1 MAFSDFK
8 ILEDVLKKYNISYH
22 RNALQGVRTR
32 KAPSLLKREIKFN
45 LEEMPYDSSE
55 AYICETMIFPIM
67 REVWKTYKDDFMLW
81 SHRSIVV
88 NSELS
93 GTPDYMIAKRSKQ
106 GMIFLE
112 TPYIAVVEAKKDD
125 FTGGWGQ
132 CGLEMYALQQLNND
146 QNIAV
151 YGIVSNGDSW
161 EFAALRDKEFTKFS
175 QEYKIQELDSI
186 FAIICHMLE
195 SSKK

>member
-1 MAFSDFK
+1 MAFNDFK
-8 ILEDVLKKYNISYH
+8 TLEDVLKKYNISYH
-22 RNALQGVRTR
+22 RNALQGVKTR
-32 KAPSLLKREIKFN
+32 KSPTLLKREIKFN

-132 CGLEMYALQQLNND
+132 CGLEMYVLQQLNND

-161 EFAALRDKEFTKFS
+161 EFAALRDKGFTKFS

-186 FAIICHMLE
+186 FALICHMLE